1 MDRLLVVDDEEM
13 TCEGMR
19 RTLSRQG
26 LFDVLV
32 AHSGAEALALIRRE
46 NISAMLLDI
55 EMPDMNGIELMHALE
70 REGLR
75 PLTIIVSGYEKFDY
89 ARQALN
95 YGATDYLLK
104 PIDSVDVM
112 ELGKRLHGLLE
123 ERRGR
128 EVHVEQLRTF
138 VQEHLD
144 LIRQKLLYDI
154 LNNQAAPVSLEEI
167 RAIYG
172 IDLSGDRFM
181 AAIVLIRRADER
193 LGEVEFQVALKLV
206 EDILNEMVSQDN
218 RFNLFNM
225 ENARYV
231 LLVSSDGPIDR
242 QRIDQFTEEL
252 MRRVRDISGIECFIG
267 VGDEARGLS
276 GIASSYMNANNALD
290 YRALF
295 GAGLVYDIGD
305 YRKEEGVLALGR
317 FCQEMDTSLRAM
329 RYDETQKL
337 LGEFFDYL
345 EDSAPSV
352 TPQQASFYATKC
364 AMLLV
369 GVLMENA
376 VDAMDAFVREMAFL
390 KPGTAKAQLPQLRAF
405 AFKLM
410 EMVRREIADGYVERH
425 RRIAAMTRR
434 AIEQSHADNCLSVN
448 WLSAQLSYSANYLGV
463 VFKREYGLTISDYI
477 NQYRVERAKALMDE
491 TNLKIYEIAFQVGF
505 NDQHYFSKT
514 FKKFAECSPS
524 EYRERHPKRH

>member
-1 MDRLLVVDDEEM
+1 MDKLLVVDDEEM

-26 LFDVLV
+26 LFEVMV
-32 AHSGAEALALIRRE
+32 AHGGVEALDLIRRE

-70 REGLR
+70 REGRR
-75 PLTIIVSGYEKFDY
+75 PLTIIISGYEKFDY
-89 ARQALN
+89 AKQALN

-104 PIDSVDVM
+104 PIDSEDVM
-112 ELGKRLHGLLE
+112 ELGKRLHELIE
-123 ERRGR
+123 KRRSQ
-128 EVHVEQLRTF
+128 EAHVEQLRTF
-138 VQEHLD
+138 VHEHLD

-154 LNNQAAPVSLEEI
+154 LNNQIAPVSLEEI
-167 RAIYG
+167 RATYG

-193 LGEVEFQVALKLV
+193 LSELEFQVSLKLV
-206 EDILNEMVSQDN
+206 EDILNEMVSRND
-218 RFNLFNM
+218 RINLFNM

-242 QRIDQFTEEL
+242 ERIDRFTEIL

-267 VGDEARGLS
+267 VGDEATGLS
-276 GIASSYMNANNALD
+276 GIASSYNNANNALD

-295 GAGLVYDIGD
+295 GPGLVYDIGD

-317 FCQEMDTSLRAM
+317 FCQEVEASLRAM
-329 RYDETQKL
+329 RYDGTQKL
-337 LGEFFDYL
+337 LDEFFDFL
-345 EDSAPSV
+345 ENSAPSV
-352 TPQQASFYATKC
+352 TPQQASFYAIKC
-364 AMLLV
+364 IMLLV
-369 GVLMENA
+369 GTLMDNA
-376 VDAMDAFVREMAFL
+376 VDVMDAFAREMAFL
-390 KPGTAKAQLPQLRAF
+390 KPGALNAQLPQLRAF
-405 AFKLM
+405 ALKLM
-410 EMVRREIADGYVERH
+410 KMVKREIADGYVERH

-434 AIEQSHADNCLSVN
+434 AIEQNHANNRLSVN
-448 WLSAQLSYSANYLGV
+448 FLSAQLNYSANYLGA
-463 VFKREYGLTISDYI
+463 VFKREYGLTINDYI
-477 NQYRVERAKALMDE
+477 NQYRIERAKALMDE
-491 TNLKIYEIAFQVGF
+491 TNLKIYEIAFRVGF